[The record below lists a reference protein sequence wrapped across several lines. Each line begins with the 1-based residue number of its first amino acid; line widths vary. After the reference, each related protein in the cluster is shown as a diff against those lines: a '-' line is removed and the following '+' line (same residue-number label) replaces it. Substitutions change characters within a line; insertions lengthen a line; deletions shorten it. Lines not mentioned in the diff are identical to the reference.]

1 MGILKKLVQKA
12 QNVAMSGRFVEFG
25 GVAEKI
31 IPKPVSVSHPVD
43 SRAP

>member
-25 GVAEKI
+25 GVAESLTEKELSEI
-31 IPKPVSVSHPVD
+31 SQL
-43 SRAP
+43 